1 MKPRILV
8 CTVILAQFLIA
19 WAKPSSATVEISG
32 TIAGDTTWTNTVT
45 IIVTGDVTV
54 TGPATLTIDA
64 GTIVLFNPETGL
76 YIQGQLT
83 AEGNS
88 ANRILFTSSADT
100 AGGTPSAGGWGG
112 IKFEANSDGILRDCD
127 LRYANRCVDIDRS
140 SPELDRC
147 VIEDFSS
154 RGIYVDGSSSN
165 PPIKPVIEYCVIGQ
179 NDLNLQGTGVGIFV
193 YRNVDVTISGCKISN
208 CRDGIELY
216 GSGTLA
222 PRFQVTGCEIRD
234 HASRGVYTHAG
245 G

>member
-32 TIAGDTTWTNTVT
+32 TIAGDTTWTNTDT

-54 TGPATLTIDA
+54 TGSATLTIDA

-88 ANRILFTSSADT
+88 GNRILFTSSADT
-100 AGGTPSAGGWGG
+100 ADGSPVAGEWKWV
-112 IKFEANSDGILRDCD
+112 KFEANSDGILRNCD
-127 LRYANRCVDIDRS
+127 LRYADTCVYIDRS

-165 PPIKPVIEYCVIGQ
+165 PPITPVIEHCVIGQ
-179 NDLNLQGTGVGIFV
+179 NDLNLQGTGVGIYV
-193 YRNVDVTISGCKISN
+193 YQRVNVTISGCEVSN
-208 CRDGIELY
+208 CRY
-216 GSGTLA
+216 GMEFFGNGTLA
-222 PRFQVTGCEIRD
+222 PHFQVTGCEIRD
-234 HASRGVYTHAG
+234 HASRGVYTHADG
-245 G
+245 